1 MKTTLP
7 DLHDDPRL
15 LAVAREYL
23 AALEAGQRPDR
34 GRYSAEFPDLAEV
47 LDDCLDGIE
56 LAHGAGQLYRAPGPP
71 PQPETLGEPLGDFR
85 IVREIGRG
93 GMGVVYEA
101 HQLSLGRRVALK
113 VLPFAAGLD
122 TKQLQRFK
130 TEAHAAA
137 QLHHTNIVPVYAV
150 GCERGVHFYAMQ
162 LIDGQPLDALIRD
175 RRGDSGE
182 PHGETTVNLKL
193 GSTRRNS
200 TDPATPSRSGSARE
214 SHRTAARL
222 AEQVAIALEYAHDN
236 GVVHR
241 DIKPANL
248 LLDGKGNIWVT
259 DFGLAHVSADL
270 GQTRTGDVFGTL
282 RYMSPEQA
290 AGKRLLID
298 HRTDVYSLGATLYE
312 LLTLE
317 PTFPGSDRQV
327 VLHAL
332 LHDEPKSL
340 KTHDRSIPV
349 ELETIVLKAVSKSP
363 SERYAS
369 AGEMAA
375 VLRRFLEDR
384 PIAARRPSWID
395 RSRKWIRRH
404 PAYFQAA
411 IVFLLFSVIVLG
423 ATTLAVV
430 REQSLTKQ
438 AFQNEKQRAEEAEER
453 FQLARRSA
461 DEMIRI
467 ANEELGDSPQ
477 MQAIRKRLLET
488 ALAFYQEFMEQR
500 RNDPSAQAEL
510 EQTRTRVR
518 AILSDLAVIQGAWKH
533 MLLNIPEVQDE
544 LKLDPAQR
552 GRVREIVQD
561 MEPRGDRF
569 GDFLK
574 MNREQRDGAMID
586 EMRRHELE
594 IAALLNEK
602 QRLRFEQLALQ
613 NRGILAFRQAA
624 VIERL
629 KLTADQRERLR
640 FLESEFVPPFPEGPR
655 GEGGRP
661 GGPPGGFPGGGGPRN
676 GAPPNASMEKALALL
691 TPGQVKLWNELIGPK
706 FHGFRGGPR
715 PQGPGGFRGPGR

>member
-1 MKTTLP
+1 MKTTPP

-15 LAVAREYL
+15 LIVAREYL
-23 AALEAGQRPDR
+23 TALEAGRSPDR
-34 GRYSAEFPDLAEV
+34 DRYRTQHPDLAEV

-56 LAHGAGQLYRAPGPP
+56 LAHGVGRVYRAPV
-71 PQPETLGEPLGDFR
+71 QETLGEPLGDFR

-122 TKQLQRFK
+122 SKQLQRFK

-162 LIDGQPLDALIRD
+162 LIDGQPLDAIIRE
-175 RRGDSGE
+175 RRGDSGD
-182 PHGETTVNLKL
+182 PHGETTFNLKR
-193 GSTRRNS
+193 GSTLEIVPS
-200 TDPATPSRSGSARE
+200 GAATT
-214 SHRTAARL
+214 RTASTRETHRVTARL
-222 AEQVAIALEYAHDN
+222 AEQVAMALEYAHDH

-248 LLDGKGNIWVT
+248 LLDGKGVIWVT

-270 GQTRTGDVFGTL
+270 GQTRTGDIFGTL

-290 AGKRLLID
+290 AGNRLLID

-312 LLTLE
+312 LLALQ
-317 PTFPGSDRQV
+317 PIFPGSDRHG

-340 KTHDRSIPV
+340 KSHDRSIPA
-349 ELETIVLKAVSKSP
+349 ELETIVLKAVSKAP
-363 SERYAS
+363 TDRYAS

-375 VLRRFLEDR
+375 DLCRFLEDR

-395 RSRKWIRRH
+395 RARKWIRRH
-404 PAYFQAA
+404 PAYFRAA
-411 IVFLLFSVIVLG
+411 IVFLVFSVIVLG
-423 ATTLAVV
+423 ITTLAVA
-430 REQSLTKQ
+430 REQSLTKR
-438 AFQNEKQRAEEAEER
+438 ALVSEKQRAEEAEQR

-467 ANEELGDSPQ
+467 ANEELGDTPQ
-477 MQAIRKRLLET
+477 MQAVRKRLLET
-488 ALAFYQEFMEQR
+488 ALVFYQEFMEQR
-500 RNDPSAQAEL
+500 RDDPSARAEL
-510 EQTRTRVR
+510 EQTRTRVK

-533 MLLNIPEVQDE
+533 MLLDNPEVQEE
-544 LKLDPAQR
+544 LKLDAPQR
-552 GRVREIVQD
+552 GRVREIVREIED
-561 MEPRGDRF
+561 KGDL
-569 GDFLK
+569 LK
-574 MNREQRDGAMID
+574 MDRDQRDGAMIED
-586 EMRRHELE
+586 MRRHELE
-594 IAALLNEK
+594 IAALLNGT
-602 QRLRFEQLALQ
+602 QRARFAQLALQ
-613 NRGILAFRQAA
+613 SRGILAFRETA

-629 KLTADQRERLR
+629 KLTVDQRERLR
-640 FLESEFVPPFPEGPR
+640 LLENEPPSHEPPRGGPG

-661 GGPPGGFPGGGGPRN
+661 GGFAGGPRP
-676 GAPPNASMEKALALL
+676 GPPPNPPIDKALLLL

-715 PQGPGGFRGPGR
+715 PQGPGNFRGPGR

>member
-1 MKTTLP
+1 MKSTPP
-7 DLHDDPRL
+7 DLTDDPRVMD
-15 LAVAREYL
+15 VAREYL
-23 AALEAGQRPDR
+23 AALEAGRSPDR
-34 GRYSAEFPDLAEV
+34 RRYLSRFPDLAGV
-47 LDDCLDGIE
+47 LDECLDGIE
-56 LAHGAGQLYRAPGPP
+56 LAHGAGLAFRAVP
-71 PQPETLGEPLGDFR
+71 PQPETLSEPLGDFR

-101 HQLSLGRRVALK
+101 YQLSLGRRVALK
-113 VLPFAAGLD
+113 VLPFASGLD

-150 GCERGVHFYAMQ
+150 GTERGVHFYAMQ
-162 LIDGQPLDALIRD
+162 MIDGRPLDAVIRE
-175 RRGDSGE
+175 RRGDTGE
-182 PHGETTVNLKL
+182 PDGETTVNLKA
-193 GSTRRNS
+193 GSTREALTN
-200 TDPATPSRSGSARE
+200 PTPTSRAGSSRE

-222 AEQVAIALEYAHDN
+222 AEQVATALEYAHDN

-248 LLDGKGNIWVT
+248 LLDGKGNVWVT

-312 LLTLE
+312 LLTLR
-317 PTFPGSDRQV
+317 PIFPGQDRQG
-327 VLHAL
+327 VLHAI
-332 LHDEPKSL
+332 LHDEPQSL
-340 KTHDRSIPV
+340 KSHDRTIPV
-349 ELETIVLKAVSKSP
+349 ELETIVLKAIAKSP
-363 SERYAS
+363 LDRYTT

-375 VLRRFLEDR
+375 DLRRFLEDR
-384 PIAARRPSWID
+384 PIAARRPSMID

-404 PAYFQAA
+404 PAYFRAA
-411 IVFLLFSVIVLG
+411 IVFLLFSVVV
-423 ATTLAVV
+423 LAVTTGV
-430 REQSLTKQ
+430 IAREQRRTKA
-438 AFQNEKQRAEEAEER
+438 AFLGEKQRAEEAEER

-477 MQAIRKRLLET
+477 MQAVRKRLLEA

-500 RNDPSAQAEL
+500 RDDPTAQAEL
-510 EQTRTRVR
+510 EQTRLRVR
-518 AILSDLAVIQGAWKH
+518 AILSDLAVMQGAWKH
-533 MLLNIPEVQDE
+533 MLLNSPEVQDE
-544 LKLDPAQR
+544 LKLDTAQR
-552 GRVREIVQD
+552 GRAREIVREIED
-561 MEPRGDRF
+561 KGDRF

-574 MNREQRDGAMID
+574 MNRDQRDGVMID

-594 IAALLNEK
+594 ITALLNEM
-602 QRLRFEQLALQ
+602 QRARFEQLALQ
-613 NRGILAFRQAA
+613 SRGILAFRETA

-629 KLTADQRERLR
+629 KLTSDQRERIRL
-640 FLESEFVPPFPEGPR
+640 LENEAPFHEPPRGGPG

-661 GGPPGGFPGGGGPRN
+661 GGFPGGPRPGPPPI
-676 GAPPNASMEKALALL
+676 APIDKALSLL

-706 FHGFRGGPR
+706 FHGFRGAPR